1 MSMSAVTVSCAVC
14 VSVCVGLCNV
24 YPGNVTMYS
33 AIKIR
38 VSALHVLVDRVFT
51 VHSLNSLRGFLIDAV
66 RRTYPQLGN
75 AGQILRVMN

>member
-1 MSMSAVTVSCAVC
+1 MSAVTVSCAVC

-38 VSALHVLVDRVFT
+38 VSALHVLVVYGVFT
-51 VHSLNSLRGFLIDAV
+51 VHSLNSLLGFSRDVV
-66 RRTYPQLGN
+66 RLTYPQLGN